1 MCLVI
6 SKQKWRLN
14 NIYNSSESNF
24 FQLLNAIAKSSAIAN
39 RWTLSLLMI
48 AVCVGCPA
56 TEAPEIA
63 KPVQTPQV
71 EVAEAKA
78 SGMPIAEP
86 PIANSPIVAA
96 PIFEPSTAL
105 SADTSVAL
113 ESFLKRFDRI
123 SDQGFVP
130 TLRSGSTGIGY
141 TLETMLQIEE
151 NNSPGGD
158 YLGMEL
164 KAFRDDDLRMDDSEK
179 MNLFLKEPQ
188 WIDGLKGKQ
197 RVPAYGYVDSRGR
210 PALYS
215 TVTINENA
223 HKLAF
228 RIDDDG
234 QRVWMT
240 FDGRDVAFWTK
251 QILAKRLREKHTEA
265 VFVSAHP
272 RGKGKSESF
281 HYYGVTWCSDP
292 SVDSFIKLIEE
303 NAVMLELRMH
313 LKDSGSLRNHGSAFR
328 IKQNRIPDLYRVT
341 KQVRP

>member
-1 MCLVI
+1 M
-6 SKQKWRLN
+6 
-14 NIYNSSESNF
+14 
-24 FQLLNAIAKSSAIAN
+24 LLA
-39 RWTLSLLMI
+39 MF

-63 KPVQTPQV
+63 KPIAAPQV
-71 EVAEAKA
+71 EVAQESAADTLITGSPKA
-78 SGMPIAEP
+78 EE
-86 PIANSPIVAA
+86 PIVGSANA
-96 PIFEPSTAL
+96 DSSNVDSSIELTAQ
-105 SADTSVAL
+105 TSVAL
-113 ESFLKRFDRI
+113 ESFLKKFDRI
-123 SDQGFVP
+123 SAQGFVP

-158 YLGMEL
+158 YMGMEL

-179 MNLFLKEPQ
+179 MNLFLKEPK
-188 WIDGLKGKQ
+188 WIDGLAGKD

-215 TVTINENA
+215 TVTINESS
-223 HKLAF
+223 HKFAF
-228 RIDDDG
+228 RIDEDG
-234 QRVWMT
+234 ERVWLT
-240 FDGRDVAFWTK
+240 FEGRDIAFWTK

-292 SVDSFIKLIEE
+292 SVDSFIELIRES
-303 NAVMLELRMH
+303 AVMLELRMH
-313 LKDSGSLRNHGSAFR
+313 LKENGSLRNHGSAFR